1 MFKINYKGRER
12 IVDEE
17 ADLERRIGA
26 RYLVRADIANF
37 FPSIYS
43 HSIPWALHGHD
54 KAKSERSILCEGNLL
69 DKVTRNTRDGQ
80 TNGLLIGPHTSNVM
94 AELVLAR
101 IDRELVKCHGRY
113 KRHIDDYEYAAKTYA
128 EAERFVRHLSL
139 LLRQYDLTIND
150 QKTKILPLP
159 IPSEAEW
166 KRELNALW
174 SLEHQK
180 AVRYHT
186 VRRFMD
192 LALTLA
198 QREGDYAILNYAIK
212 MVRPG
217 LKQRTRRL
225 FVEEVVHLTLL
236 YPYLASILDEYVFVR
251 HHYAGIEKAIA
262 TLARALLKLGVERIQ
277 TDAIVHALHFML
289 KYDLKWDG
297 REVEDTLGEVVDIG
311 DCLSQVLARE
321 YARRHRMTR
330 IRNRVRR
337 GTDRIK
343 ELGRREGDRQ
353 WLLVYQVWREK
364 TLREQGQEFL
374 ADLKKQ
380 RFAFLR
386 LVQVR

>member
-1 MFKINYKGRER
+1 MSRRQTTGLGLTPSRAFIGLLDHGLFSEKIPPCFSSAGLSEYVPARLNSLCKTTSSQELSELLEGTCHDYVRYDVFRPTNIPRQFGIPHPESHAAQCLAIKRHWDKIKRHCATPRVPVSRLFVRRRRGRRVFKINYKGRER

-217 LKQRTRRL
+217 LKQRTRR
-225 FVEEVVHLTLL
+225 
-236 YPYLASILDEYVFVR
+236 PVR
-251 HHYAGIEKAIA
+251 
-262 TLARALLKLGVERIQ
+262 
-277 TDAIVHALHFML
+277 
-289 KYDLKWDG
+289 
-297 REVEDTLGEVVDIG
+297 
-311 DCLSQVLARE
+311 
-321 YARRHRMTR
+321 
-330 IRNRVRR
+330 
-337 GTDRIK
+337 
-343 ELGRREGDRQ
+343 
-353 WLLVYQVWREK
+353 
-364 TLREQGQEFL
+364 
-374 ADLKKQ
+374 
-380 RFAFLR
+380 
-386 LVQVR
+386 